1 MKKGIA
7 VAVASIASLAV
18 GIGGTYYYMS
28 SNPVTQTKV
37 TNETKKVDKE
47 KNEKLTNLDVYSDIV
62 QNNFNKYMKTYE
74 CQDSSKYYMKSKKI
88 NNNDIPN
95 KFAYNLVAMSTFSN
109 KGSISESDWNKE
121 IEKLFGKD
129 YKYDPTSFD
138 AKEMCTSHIY
148 NSSTKQYEY
157 REIGCG
163 CTHGPNSFT
172 KTYISKAEMNNDT
185 LTIYVKALFPNN
197 EVTNNDGYVKYFSDS
212 ELTKEVELE
221 YLMYDSNDKYG
232 AEPKDSYEN
241 IKKAGTYKI
250 TMKKYN
256 DNDYYFVSSE
266 PVQ

>member
-47 KNEKLTNLDVYSDIV
+47 KNEKITNLDVYSDIV
-62 QNNFNKYMKTYE
+62 QNNFNKYMTFFN
-74 CQDSSKYYMKSKKI
+74 CQDPSSNYLKSTKV

-95 KFAYNLVAMSTFSN
+95 QLAYHMVAMSTYSN

-157 REIGCG
+157 RETACG
-163 CTHGPNSFT
+163 CATGPNASA

-185 LTIYVKALFPNN
+185 LTIYVKALFPDNQA
-197 EVTNNDGYVKYFSDS
+197 TNSEGFTKYYSDS
-212 ELTKEVELE
+212 EKTKEVNLE
-221 YLMYDSNDKYG
+221 FSVYDIEKSS
-232 AEPKDSYEN
+232 AEPDSSYEN

-250 TMKKYN
+250 TMKKYD
-256 DNDYYFVSSE
+256 DNNYYFVSSE